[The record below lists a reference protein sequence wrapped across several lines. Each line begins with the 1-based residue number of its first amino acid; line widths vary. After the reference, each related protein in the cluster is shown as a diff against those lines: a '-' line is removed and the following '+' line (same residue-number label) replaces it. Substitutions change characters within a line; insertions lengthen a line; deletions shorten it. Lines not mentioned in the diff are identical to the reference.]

1 MRVFLMLRGVSAS
14 GKSTFIKAN
23 HLERFTV
30 ESDLVRQLYNGLK
43 HNDNGKL
50 VIPQNNGGIIWDTID
65 TMLETRM
72 KGGEL
77 VVLDATNLREQIY
90 KKYKKLAK
98 TYNYRFFVVDFTPDF
113 DDFKEKQQYLNQIL
127 ERNRKRQQYKR
138 VSEESIRR
146 HLDSATNKA
155 YINTSVLIKPE
166 EYEEKVLYRKYD
178 LNKYKTINL
187 YSDLHGNY
195 TTFKNAIGEIKED
208 EFYIL
213 LGDYVDRGFE
223 NKEVIEWLYENI
235 ERKNMVFLQGN
246 HERWLK
252 YHANGEVDKIKSK
265 EYLYETKPE
274 IESLDNWEHKI
285 KTIVKKLQQ
294 LYYFEYAGK
303 NYLATHS
310 GVNYFDKRMINYSE
324 DEVTYARGNQDLVAK
339 KFKESLEEQGLTN
352 TYNIHGHISFSAED
366 KQITKKLP
374 NKYIP
379 EGVKLE
385 KEEQH
390 KTPIYKDKVYNINSR
405 VEFGGTLVELKLYK
419 QGIEVKE
426 YDPLPVEVT
435 EEKRTSVQITRMTLE
450 KEIEVKDV
458 DKDIISLIFTRD
470 AFQNKIWNENTIQ
483 ARGLFYNKATN
494 KVVARGYQKF
504 FNYGELY
511 DHDEP
516 CTETTREEMLEKWK
530 EYWLARLEYPI
541 RVYRKENGFLGLLT
555 LGKNNELYFA
565 TKTMLSKETE
575 ILLPAILKWQ
585 TEKNGTQVTEE
596 DLIRVLNSTKG
607 KTLCIQEIET
617 DDYAVIEL
625 ENGKIKVLDYS
636 KGIANYIEPLQGEG
650 AGYSHRI
657 GFAKILLQHN
667 KRIELVEILKTKVKD
682 RTLLFEVMDTE
693 NDRHLI
699 KYDKNKV
706 ILLDAIKNSIAE
718 ENYLPYEQLQEI
730 ATILNLEVK
739 TEYQPINNWE
749 QLLEKITYWQTQ
761 KGLEGFVL
769 VDAKHHMFKLKTD
782 YYNKW
787 KWYRKIQ
794 ERYAQRDSINLRNDE
809 DRKFLQYLIDNKL
822 ATKPLWE
829 LREEYES
836 YLKAEE

>member
-1 MRVFLMLRGVSAS
+1 MRVFLMLRGIPAS

-23 HLERFTV
+23 RLERFTV

-50 VIPQNNGGIIWDTID
+50 VIPQNNGGIIWETID

-77 VVLDATNLREQIY
+77 VVLDATNLREQAY
-90 KKYKKLAK
+90 KKYKKLSK

-113 DDFKEKQQYLNQIL
+113 NDFTEKQQYLNQIL
-127 ERNRKRQQYKR
+127 ERNRQRLQYKR
-138 VSEESIRR
+138 VSEDIIRR

-155 YINTSVLIKPE
+155 YINTSVLITPE

-195 TTFKNAIGEIKED
+195 TTFKNVIGEIKED

-274 IESLDNWEHKI
+274 IESLENWEHKI
-285 KTIVKKLQQ
+285 KTITKKLQQ

-303 NYLATHS
+303 NYLCTHS
-310 GVNYFDKRMINYSE
+310 GVNYFDERMINYSE

-339 KFKESLEEQGLTN
+339 KFKESLEEQGITN

-366 KQITKKLP
+366 KQTTKRLP

-390 KTPIYKDKVYNINSR
+390 KVPIYKDKVYNINSR
-405 VEFGGTLVELKLYK
+405 LEFGGTLVELKLHK
-419 QGIEVKE
+419 QGVEVKE

-435 EEKRTSVQITRMTLE
+435 EEKRTRVQITRMLLE
-450 KEIEVKDV
+450 NEIETKDV
-458 DKDIISLIFTRD
+458 DKDTISLTFTRD
-470 AFQNKIWNENTIQ
+470 AFKKKIWNENTIQ

-516 CTETTREEMLEKWK
+516 YTETTREEMLEKWK

-541 RVYRKENGFLGLLT
+541 RVYKKENGFLGLVT
-555 LGKNNELYFA
+555 LKDNDELYFA
-565 TKTMLSKETE
+565 TKTVAITERELMLEAT
-575 ILLPAILKWQ
+575 IKWL
-585 TEKNGTQVTEE
+585 EYE
-596 DLIRVLNSTKG
+596 DDK
-607 KTLCIQEIET
+607 KYPIET
-617 DDYAVIEL
+617 LNNMVSESKPLTIANYDTGDYVTLEK
-625 ENGKIKVLDYS
+625 ENGELRILDYS
-636 KGIANYIEPLQGEG
+636 RTLARFINVFGENEQD
-650 AGYSHRI
+650 YVHKN
-657 GFAKILLQHN
+657 GFAKILLGQV
-667 KRIELVEILKTKVKD
+667 KRNTLVETLKTKAQG

-693 NDRHLI
+693 NDRHVI

-706 ILLDAIKNSIAE
+706 VLLDAIKNSIAE
-718 ENYLPYEQLQEI
+718 ENYLPYEQLEEI
-730 ATILNLEVK
+730 AQELGVDVK
-739 TEYQPINNWE
+739 HEHQPINNWE
-749 QLLEKITYWQTQ
+749 TLLEEIEYWQKQ
-761 KGLEGFVL
+761 KGLEGLVL

-809 DRKFLQYLIDNKL
+809 ERKFLQYLIDNKL
-822 ATKPLWE
+822 ATMPLWE
-829 LREEYES
+829 LREQYEEQ
-836 YLKAEE
+836 LKAEE

>member
-1 MRVFLMLRGVSAS
+1 MRVFLMLRGIPAS
-14 GKSTFIKAN
+14 GKSTFIKEN
-23 HLERFTV
+23 KLERFTV

-50 VIPQNNGGIIWDTID
+50 VIPQNNGGIIWETID

-77 VVLDATNLREQIY
+77 VVLDATNLREQAY

-113 DDFKEKQQYLNQIL
+113 DNFKEKQQYLNQIL
-127 ERNRKRQQYKR
+127 ERNRQRLQYKR
-138 VSEESIRR
+138 VSEDIIRR
-146 HLDSATNKA
+146 HLDSATNKT

-195 TTFKNAIGEIKED
+195 TTFKNVIGEIKED

-274 IESLDNWEHKI
+274 IESLENWEHKI
-285 KTIVKKLQQ
+285 KTITKKLQQ

-303 NYLATHS
+303 NYLCTHS
-310 GVNYFDKRMINYSE
+310 GVNYFDERMINYSE
-324 DEVTYARGNQDLVAK
+324 DEVTYARGNQNLVAH
-339 KFKESLEEQGLTN
+339 KFKESLEEQRITN

-366 KQITKKLP
+366 KQTTKRLP

-390 KTPIYKDKVYNINSR
+390 KVPIYKDKVYNINSR
-405 VEFGGTLVELKLYK
+405 LEFGGTLVELKLHK
-419 QGIEVKE
+419 QGVEVKE

-435 EEKRTSVQITRMTLE
+435 EEKRTRVQITRMLLE
-450 KEIEVKDV
+450 NEIETKDV
-458 DKDIISLIFTRD
+458 DKDTISLTFTRD
-470 AFQNKIWNENTIQ
+470 AFKKKIWNENTIQ

-516 CTETTREEMLEKWK
+516 YTETTREEMLEKWK

-541 RVYRKENGFLGLLT
+541 RVYKKENGFLGLVT
-555 LGKNNELYFA
+555 LKDNDELYFA

-585 TEKNGTQVTEE
+585 TEKNETQVTEE
-596 DLIRVLNSTKG
+596 DLIRGLNSTKG
-607 KTLCIQEIET
+607 KTLAIQEQDT
-617 DDYAVIEL
+617 DEYAVIEL

-636 KGIANYIEPLQGEG
+636 KGIANYIQPIHGEG
-650 AGYSHRI
+650 LGYSHRI

-667 KRIELVEILKTKVKD
+667 KRKELVEILKTKAQG
-682 RTLLFEVMDTE
+682 RTLLFEVIDTE
-693 NDRHLI
+693 NDRHVI
-699 KYDKNKV
+699 KYDENKV
-706 ILLDAIKNSIAE
+706 VLLDAIKNAIAE
-718 ENYLPYEQLQEI
+718 ENYLPYEQLEDI
-730 ATILNLEVK
+730 AKTLNLEVK
-739 TEYQPINNWE
+739 KEYQPIKNWE
-749 QLLEKITYWQTQ
+749 NLLEEIAYWQKQ
-761 KGLEGFVL
+761 KGLEGLVL

-794 ERYAQRDSINLRNDE
+794 ERYAKRESINIREDA

-836 YLKAEE
+836 YLKAED

>member
-1 MRVFLMLRGVSAS
+1 MRVFLMLRGVPAS

-50 VIPQNNGGIIWDTID
+50 VIPQNNGGIIWETID
-65 TMLETRM
+65 TILETRM

-77 VVLDATNLREQIY
+77 VVLDATNLREQAY

-113 DDFKEKQQYLNQIL
+113 NDFTEKQQYLNQIL
-127 ERNRKRQQYKR
+127 ERNRKRLQYKR
-138 VSEESIRR
+138 VSEEIIRR
-146 HLDSATNKA
+146 HLDSATNKT

-252 YHANGEVDKIKSK
+252 YHANGEIDKIKSK

-274 IESLDNWEHKI
+274 IESLENWEHKI
-285 KTIVKKLQQ
+285 KTIAKKLQQ

-303 NYLATHS
+303 KYLCTHS
-310 GVNYFDKRMINYSE
+310 GVNYFDERMINYSE

-339 KFKESLEEQGLTN
+339 KFKENLEEQRITN

-366 KQITKKLP
+366 KQTTKRLP

-390 KTPIYKDKVYNINSR
+390 KVPIYKDNVYNINSR
-405 VEFGGTLVELKLYK
+405 LEFGGTLVELKLHK

-426 YDPLPVEVT
+426 YEPLPVEVT
-435 EEKRTSVQITRMTLE
+435 EEKRTRVQITRMLLE
-450 KEIEVKDV
+450 NEIETKDV
-458 DKDIISLIFTRD
+458 DKDTISLTFTRD
-470 AFQNKIWNENTIQ
+470 AFKKKIWNENTIQ

-516 CTETTREEMLEKWK
+516 YTETTREEMLEKWK

-541 RVYRKENGFLGLLT
+541 RVYKKENGFLGLVT
-555 LGKNNELYFA
+555 LKDNDELYFA
-565 TKTMLSKETE
+565 TKTVAITERELMLEAT
-575 ILLPAILKWQ
+575 IKWL
-585 TEKNGTQVTEE
+585 EYE
-596 DLIRVLNSTKG
+596 DDKKYS
-607 KTLCIQEIET
+607 IET
-617 DDYAVIEL
+617 LNNIVSESKPLTIANYDTGDYVILEK
-625 ENGKIKVLDYS
+625 ENGELRVLDYS
-636 KGIANYIEPLQGEG
+636 RTLARFINVFGENEEDYI
-650 AGYSHRI
+650 HKK
-657 GFAKILLQHN
+657 GFAKILLGQV
-667 KRIELVEILKTKVKD
+667 KRQTLVETLQTKAQG

-693 NDRHLI
+693 NDRHVI

-706 ILLDAIKNSIAE
+706 VLLDAIKNSIAE
-718 ENYLPYEQLQEI
+718 ENYLPYEQLEEI
-730 ATILNLEVK
+730 AQELVVDVK
-739 TEYQPINNWE
+739 HEYQPINNWE
-749 QLLEKITYWQTQ
+749 TLLEEIEYWQKQ
-761 KGLEGFVL
+761 KGLEGLVL

-794 ERYAQRDSINLRNDE
+794 ERYAKRESINIRDDA

-822 ATKPLWE
+822 ATMPLWE
-829 LREEYES
+829 LREQYES
-836 YLKAEE
+836 YLKAED

>member
-1 MRVFLMLRGVSAS
+1 MRVFLMLRGVPAS
-14 GKSTFIKAN
+14 GKSTFIREN

-50 VIPQNNGGIIWDTID
+50 VIPQNNGEIIWNTID

-77 VVLDATNLREQIY
+77 VVLDATNLREQTY

-127 ERNRKRQQYKR
+127 ERNRHRPKYKR

-146 HLDSATNKA
+146 HLDTATQKA

-178 LNKYKTINL
+178 LNEYKAINL

-208 EFYIL
+208 EFYIF
-213 LGDYVDRGFE
+213 LGDYIDRGFE

-252 YHANGEVDKIKSK
+252 YHANGEIDKIKSK

-274 IESLDNWEHKI
+274 IESLENWEHKI
-285 KTIVKKLQQ
+285 KAITKKLQQ

-303 NYLATHS
+303 NYLCTHS
-310 GVNYFDKRMINYSE
+310 GVNYFDERMINYSE
-324 DEVTYARGNQDLVAK
+324 DEVTYARGNQNLAAEN
-339 KFKESLEEQGLTN
+339 FKESLTEQRINN
-352 TYNIHGHISFSAED
+352 TYNIHGHISFLPED
-366 KQITKKLP
+366 KKITKRLA

-379 EGVKLE
+379 EGVKIE

-390 KTPIYKDKVYNINSR
+390 KFPIYKDKVYNINSR
-405 VEFGGTLVELKLYK
+405 VEFGGTLVELKIYR

-435 EEKRTSVQITRMTLE
+435 EEKRTRVQITRMSLE
-450 KEIEVKDV
+450 KEIEVKNV
-458 DKDIISLIFTRD
+458 DKDIISLTFTRD
-470 AFQNKIWNENTIQ
+470 AFQKKIWNENTIQ
-483 ARGLFYNKATN
+483 ARGLFYNKTTN

-516 CTETTREEMLEKWK
+516 YTETTREEMLEKWK

-555 LGKNNELYFA
+555 LGENDELYFA

-585 TEKNGTQVTEE
+585 TEKNETQVTEE

-617 DDYAVIEL
+617 DEYAVIEL

-636 KGIANYIEPLQGEG
+636 KGIADYIEPIQGED

-667 KRIELVEILKTKVKD
+667 KRKELVEILKTKAKG

-693 NDRHLI
+693 NDRHVI
-699 KYDKNKV
+699 KYDENKV
-706 ILLDAIKNSIAE
+706 VLLDAIKNSIAE
-718 ENYLPYEQLQEI
+718 ENYLLYEQLEDI
-730 ATILNLEVK
+730 ANTLDVEVK
-739 TEYQPINNWE
+739 KEYQPIYNWE
-749 QLLEKITYWQTQ
+749 RLLEEIAYWQKQ
-761 KGLEGFVL
+761 KGLEGLVL

-794 ERYAQRDSINLRNDE
+794 ERYAKRESINIREDA

-829 LREEYES
+829 LREEYEA